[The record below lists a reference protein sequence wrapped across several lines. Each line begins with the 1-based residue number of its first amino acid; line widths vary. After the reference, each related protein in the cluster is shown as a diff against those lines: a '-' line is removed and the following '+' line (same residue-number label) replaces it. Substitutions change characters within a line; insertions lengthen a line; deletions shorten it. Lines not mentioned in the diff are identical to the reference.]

1 MDRKVHLI
9 EAQPQKP
16 KFLNVVG
23 YARIS
28 SGKDDMRHS
37 FVAQIDYFQKLI
49 CNTPGLR
56 YCGVYYDERIRVQR
70 KNFPTFRRCLK
81 NAVIMK

>member
-9 EAQPQKP
+9 EAQPQKL

-37 FVAQIDYFQKLI
+37 LVAQIDYFQKLI
-49 CNTPGLR
+49 CNTPG
-56 YCGVYYDERIRVQR
+56 
-70 KNFPTFRRCLK
+70 
-81 NAVIMK
+81 